1 MVKDQLGGPGM
12 NQWTIEVNEA
22 EFEAAVLDR
31 SMQVPVLVDFWAP
44 WCGPCRVLGPVLERL
59 AEEYR
64 GDFILAK
71 VNVDES
77 PSLAGALGI
86 QGIPAVKL
94 FRDGGIASEFTG
106 ALPEPAVREFLAR
119 FLPSAADKQAE
130 AAEKLEEEGKVSEA
144 KAIYKSIL
152 QSEANH
158 AEALLGLGRILMNE
172 GEIEA
177 ALENLERVSLVAEE
191 RKEADRLIALLK
203 LQAGGDQ
210 NIAALKA
217 AVNANPDDLE
227 ARFNLAQAL
236 AASQKYEDGLK
247 EFLTIVKTDRE
258 FKDDGARKAIIQIF
272 EVLGSDHPLTD
283 KYRSELAKVL
293 FV

>member
-1 MVKDQLGGPGM
+1 M
-12 NQWTIEVNEA
+12 NTSTIEVSEA

-31 SMQVPVLVDFWAP
+31 STQVPVLVDFWAP
-44 WCGPCRVLGPVLERL
+44 WCGPCRVLGPVLEKL

-71 VNVDES
+71 VNVDKS
-77 PSLAGALGI
+77 PSLASALGI

-119 FLPSAADKQAE
+119 FLPSAADKRAQEAE
-130 AAEKLEEEGKVSEA
+130 RLEGQGKAAEA
-144 KAIYKSIL
+144 KAIYHSIL

-158 AEALLGLGRILMNE
+158 AKALLGLGRILMNE
-172 GEIEA
+172 GDDEA
-177 ALENLERVSLVAEE
+177 ALESLERVSLVAEE

-217 AVNANPDDLE
+217 AVDANPNNLE

-236 AASQKYEDGLK
+236 AASQKYEDALK

-258 FKDDGARKAIIQIF
+258 FQDDGARKAILQIF
-272 EVLGSDHPLTD
+272 EVLGPDNELTE

-293 FV
+293 FR